1 MMDVNSKT
9 ERYVSLD
16 GLRAYA
22 AIGIMLMHVQATIDI
37 RPTGGFLYNTFIP
50 SLTNFVYLFLMISA
64 FAVCCG
70 YYEKFKTGTIK
81 PNDFY
86 KKRYSRILPF
96 FAILVLIDTFVP
108 HAPNKFEAALIAA
121 GELSGSSTILQ
132 SIYDGFAELTLA
144 FNLLPN
150 PQPPIGVA
158 WFLGVIFLFYM
169 IFPFFVFMMD
179 NKRRAWISL
188 LLCFVFCFMAVDYF
202 LTDRFI
208 NWEMTRHC
216 IVYDGP
222 FLALGGVIYLYKD
235 NISTFVRKYRWPVL
249 AFCIALTCVYWFVPA
264 THKGFPFVIL
274 MTMITGAWLCY
285 AIGTSGVILNNKVVK
300 YLSGISMEIYL
311 CHMMCFRAVQYLH
324 LDGFINNI
332 YLVYWIT
339 SILTLAVAIIFSHVV
354 KYIFLPKV
362 SLLLTP
368 KKAVNG

>member
-1 MMDVNSKT
+1 MNK
-9 ERYVSLD
+9 ERYSSID

-22 AIGIMLMHVQATIDI
+22 AIGIMLMHVQATIAV
-37 RPTGGFLYNTFIP
+37 RPVGGFIYSAFIP
-50 SLTNFVYLFLMISA
+50 SLTNFVYLFLLISA

-70 YYEKFKTGTIK
+70 YYEKFKTGAIT
-81 PNDFY
+81 PNSFY

-108 HAPNKFEAALIAA
+108 HAPNKIEAARIAA
-121 GELSGSSTILQ
+121 GELGSSTFLQ
-132 SIYDGFAELTLA
+132 SIYDGFAQLTLA

-150 PQPPIGVA
+150 PRPTIGVA

-188 LLCFVFCFMAVDYF
+188 LICFLFCFMAVDYF

-208 NWEMTRHC
+208 NWDMTRHC

-222 FLALGGVIYLYKD
+222 FLAMGGIIYLYRDSVK
-235 NISTFVRKYRWPVL
+235 NFVAKYRWLVL
-249 AFCIALTCVYWFVPA
+249 VVCVALTSCYWFIPS
-264 THKGFPFVIL
+264 THKGFLFVVL
-274 MTMITGAWLCY
+274 MTMITSGWLCY
-285 AIGTSGVILNNKVVK
+285 AIGVSSIVLNNKVVR
-300 YLSGISMEIYL
+300 YLSSISMEIYL
-311 CHMMCFRAVQYLH
+311 CHMMCFRAAQMLH
-324 LDGFINNI
+324 VDNYVHNI
-332 YLVYWIT
+332 YVVYWIT
-339 SILTLAVAIIFSHVV
+339 SILTLAIAVVFSHVV

-362 SLLLTP
+362 SSLLTP